1 MVSQVE
7 RVLDLTDI
15 NFLRR
20 AQRGEDINYKVAVWN
35 LSQNVDRETGSSKV
49 GICPCLTPSG
59 VPYVTNRGGPVIGI
73 EALSLQGIPV
83 DDLILTRES
92 DENMKD
98 LAGNAMA
105 CTVVGSCI
113 AHSLVLAMKHNVFE
127 LPDEDTKKNNA
138 AMLKA
143 SSATTQSGEQQRFLG
158 EDSLVKSE
166 AAVSTGAVA
175 DVPGLIAEARRSARM
190 CVCEGRAKVAAE
202 VLTCAAC
209 GHTACAQCA
218 GKPEHEYG
226 AARVT
231 PSDRVN
237 PSDFLARLKRAL
249 PMVVRFD
256 AGVGREELDRCKPA
270 EGCDDV
276 TWAGWTAAFQV
287 HNSIHL
293 EILLNLS

>member
-1 MVSQVE
+1 M
-7 RVLDLTDI
+7 
-15 NFLRR
+15 
-20 AQRGEDINYKVAVWN
+20 AVWN

-113 AHSLVLAMKHNVFE
+113 AHSLVLAMKHYVFE
-127 LPDEDTKKNNA
+127 LPDEDSKKDNA

-143 SSATTQSGEQQRFLG
+143 SSATTQSGEQRFLG

-175 DVPGLIAEARRSARM
+175 DVPMLIAEAGRSARM

-209 GHTACAQCA
+209 GHTACVLCA
-218 GKPEHEYG
+218 GKPG
-226 AARVT
+226 MGFNAVVT
-231 PSDRVN
+231 E
-237 PSDFLARLKRAL
+237 F
-249 PMVVRFD
+249 
-256 AGVGREELDRCKPA
+256 
-270 EGCDDV
+270 
-276 TWAGWTAAFQV
+276 
-287 HNSIHL
+287 
-293 EILLNLS
+293 